1 MRDAGTVGLVNAGT
15 TVGVAALGPCVW
27 AWLHEWLC
35 SGWTTT
41 YPWEIGRVAVSRIFA
56 PNPWVADA
64 SVEHL
69 HANGAAPSSSTRI
82 SCAFMVG
89 ETIAGYRIT
98 EVIGRGGMGTV
109 YRAVD
114 EALDKTVALKMM
126 APKLAEDA
134 SFLARF
140 RSEARALAKLDT
152 PGIVRVL
159 AFREEPEGTFLVM
172 EYVEGR
178 TLRSLLRERGALP
191 FEEAMALFDQIL
203 DAIAHVHREGVL
215 HRDLKPGNVLIT
227 EGGQVKIADFG
238 LAKMRSADLTV
249 TSTYATAGS
258 VCYMSPEQVR
268 GLRNADERSDLFSL
282 GLILYEILAGTLP
295 FDTRQ
300 GSFAVQR
307 ALVEEPFPLVTA
319 HRPAVPEEVA
329 TVLDQVLSKDPEERP
344 ARAHALREALADHL
358 PERRMVL
365 PQTLT
370 HPSEEAA
377 STPWWRTPVVLG
389 MVALLVLLVTAFAT
403 IQYVLDVPQ
412 PMPGEVST
420 VALDVTTAPPGAAV
434 YLNGDS
440 VGVAPLRL
448 ERPPAAEVAVRLAHP
463 VYGALDTTVALRES
477 VALDLSFPETPVL
490 ARATDEQAAPTGVAG
505 GEPATDEETEENPT
519 PRPSALPSEGE
530 AADGGELPEADADQP
545 ATGSLRIT
553 STPAGAA
560 VWIAGENVGTT
571 PLTRAEVPVG
581 SLNVAVRQEGFQE
594 AARTVAIRPGDE
606 TDVTIAL
613 DPQPAAVQL
622 EVVPFADVWIDGTLQ
637 AEGVNDVFQETLAPG
652 TYTIEARYR
661 GFRWARDVELTP
673 GGSWQ
678 QTIDFTREWPLVI
691 TAVSADGERIPNAE
705 VRLGDTVLGYT
716 PQQIRLRTGVHILTV
731 GREGFEVDERTIRVD
746 QDTESPLRFTLTPTN

>member
-1 MRDAGTVGLVNAGT
+1 
-15 TVGVAALGPCVW
+15 
-27 AWLHEWLC
+27 
-35 SGWTTT
+35 
-41 YPWEIGRVAVSRIFA
+41 
-56 PNPWVADA
+56 
-64 SVEHL
+64 
-69 HANGAAPSSSTRI
+69 
-82 SCAFMVG
+82 MVG

-98 EVIGRGGMGTV
+98 EVVGRGGMGTV
-109 YRAVD
+109 YKAVD

-215 HRDLKPGNVLIT
+215 HRDLKPANVLIT

-282 GLILYEILAGTLP
+282 GLMLYEMLAGTLP

-319 HRPAVPEEVA
+319 HRPEVPEEVA

-358 PERRMVL
+358 PERRMAL
-365 PQTLT
+365 PPTLT
-370 HPSEEAA
+370 RTEETA
-377 STPWWRTPVVLG
+377 PRHWWRTPVALG
-389 MVALLVLLVTAFAT
+389 MVTLLVLLVAAFAT

-412 PMPGEVST
+412 PTPGEAST
-420 VALDVTTAPPGAAV
+420 VVLDVSTAPPGAAV

-463 VYGALDTTVALRES
+463 VYGALDTTVALRQS
-477 VALDLSFPETPVL
+477 VALDLSFPDTPVL

-505 GEPATDEETEENPT
+505 GVPATDEETEENPT

-530 AADGGELPEADADQP
+530 ASDREELPKAPTDQQ

-553 STPAGAA
+553 STPVGAA
-560 VWIAGENVGTT
+560 VWIAGERAGTT

-581 SLNVAVRQEGFQE
+581 SLTVAVRQEGFQE

-606 TDVTIAL
+606 TDVTVAL

-622 EVVPFADVWIDGTLQ
+622 EVVPFADVWIDGTIQ

-673 GGSWQ
+673 GRSWQ

-691 TAVSADGERIPNAE
+691 TAVSAGGERIPNAE

-716 PQQIRLRTGVHILTV
+716 PQQIRLRTGVHTLTV
-731 GREGFEVDERTIRVD
+731 GREGFAADERTIRVD